1 MFFRS
6 EQHHYLLKSLG
17 RQFENHFLVCWFHSF
32 PPSPAH
38 SHIQHEHYLP
48 AYFDYIQLTPDT
60 LINKI
65 FDVLY
70 SFDRRLGETLRM
82 SPSHYI
88 VIENIAHDKTEDWI
102 LYDLKPP
109 TYLEPFRDL
118 LPARVQM
125 SGVTDLLPK
134 DRKVILS
141 VEERDKLLARF
152 RRDLDFLARLDAV
165 DYSVLL
171 VLLPDGTAR
180 WALIDIFWSLREP
193 RAKLTKYASDTG
205 EIVGR
210 SICEWAA
217 DESDSGPARS
227 NRDCRCRG
235 VR

>member
-1 MFFRS
+1 
-6 EQHHYLLKSLG
+6 
-17 RQFENHFLVCWFHSF
+17 
-32 PPSPAH
+32 
-38 SHIQHEHYLP
+38 
-48 AYFDYIQLTPDT
+48 
-60 LINKI
+60 
-65 FDVLY
+65 
-70 SFDRRLGETLRM
+70 M

-88 VIENIAHDKTEDWI
+88 VIENIAHDKTDDWI

-205 EIVGR
+205 ETRTHPVSVTVELI
-210 SICEWAA
+210 AY
-217 DESDSGPARS
+217 DSGAS
-227 NRDCRCRG
+227 SSDGHCRCRG
-235 VR
+235 VRSRGARHGGRGNRDPRRLGSAAGSGQ